1 MAEAVRF
8 EQIVQR
14 GCGLDVHKQ
23 TVVATI
29 DGTGIKRETRE
40 YSTTTR
46 SLTELK
52 EWSVSNGITHSV
64 MESTGVYWKPVYHV
78 LEPSGIT
85 VWGIAN

>member
-1 MAEAVRF
+1 MAEVVIF

-14 GCGLDVHKQ
+14 VYELDVHKQ

-52 EWSVSNGITHSV
+52 KWLVVCIIFSH
-64 MESTGVYWKPVYHV
+64 
-78 LEPSGIT
+78 
-85 VWGIAN
+85 